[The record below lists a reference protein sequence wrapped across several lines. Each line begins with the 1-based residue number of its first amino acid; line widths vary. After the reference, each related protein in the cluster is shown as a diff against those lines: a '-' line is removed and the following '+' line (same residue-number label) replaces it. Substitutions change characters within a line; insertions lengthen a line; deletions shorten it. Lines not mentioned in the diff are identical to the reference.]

1 MSLANRPSPFRS
13 YATPDPPPPM
23 PKRADAD
30 PSDTTL
36 GSFAAADHPPLAFPS
51 EDWAWF
57 SERCT
62 ALGIPGAEGKRSALE
77 ALYGHLVGVNRW
89 LNLTKLTTAR
99 EYLKQHVLD
108 SLSLI
113 GDGRLK
119 HLSEGAPCADLGSG
133 GGYPGLPL
141 ALWHPN
147 VTWCLLDARKK
158 KAEFLAAAAALAM
171 TFGPRRITAHQLR
184 GAEATREPTLRRRCQ
199 LLVSRAMAPA
209 AEVLAEA
216 SQLVAKSGHVIIFKG
231 PAYPGE
237 EEQAA
242 IAACRNYGYRAVSQ
256 RWVQLDAAD
265 PERVQ
270 VVFERIC

>member
-1 MSLANRPSPFRS
+1 
-13 YATPDPPPPM
+13 M

-30 PSDTTL
+30 PDDASL
-36 GSFAAADHPPLAFPS
+36 GSVDPAQHPPIALPD

-57 SERCT
+57 LGRCE
-62 ALGIPGAEGKRSALE
+62 ALAIPGAAAKRTALE

-89 LNLTKLTTAR
+89 LNLTKLTTPR

-108 SLSLI
+108 SLTLI
-113 GDGRLK
+113 GDARLK

-141 ALWHPN
+141 ALWYP
-147 VTWCLLDARKK
+147 TIAWCLIDARKK
-158 KAEFLAAAAALAM
+158 KVDFLAAAGQLAQRHGARKV
-171 TFGPRRITAHQLR
+171 TGHHLR
-184 GAEATREPTLRRRCQ
+184 GAEAVRDPVLKRTCQ
-199 LLVSRAMAPA
+199 LVVSRAMGQA
-209 AEVLAEA
+209 ADVLAEA
-216 SQLVAKSGHVIIFKG
+216 SPLLQKSGHLVIYKG

-242 IAACRNYGYRAVSQ
+242 LAACRHHGFRAVSQ
-256 RWVQLDAAD
+256 RWVQLEAGD

-270 VVFERIC
+270 VIFQRIA